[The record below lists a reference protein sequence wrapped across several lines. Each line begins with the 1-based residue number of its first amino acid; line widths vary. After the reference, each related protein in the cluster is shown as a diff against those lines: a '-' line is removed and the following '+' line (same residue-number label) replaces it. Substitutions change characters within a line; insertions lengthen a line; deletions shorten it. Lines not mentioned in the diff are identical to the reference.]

1 MLQVSPRISAK
12 IRTME
17 GNGPK
22 DREDMLKYAIQNII
36 KNIKPPPPSH
46 SSTVVPHCG
55 TFSVIERDYDLNLR
69 FS

>member
-22 DREDMLKYAIQNII
+22 DREDVLKYAIQNII
-36 KNIKPPPPSH
+36 KTIKPPPPL
-46 SSTVVPHCG
+46 PLLHCRA
-55 TFSVIERDYDLNLR
+55 TLWYILCY
-69 FS
+69 

>member
-17 GNGPK
+17 RNGPK
-22 DREDMLKYAIQNII
+22 GREDMLKYAIQNII
-36 KNIKPPPPSH
+36 KTIKPPPPFH
-46 SSTVVPHCG
+46 PSTVVPHRG
-55 TFSVIERDYDLNLR
+55 TFSVLERDYDLNLR